1 MLKYFYILLILIP
14 LQLNAY
20 TILLDPGHG
29 GEDEGAQGIHGKG
42 KVSEKDISL
51 ILAKKIASNIS
62 KKHRVYLTR
71 TYDKTVTLE
80 KRAEIAEKLSVDLF
94 ISIHVNASTSSE
106 AHGFET
112 YYLDHHKDAAV
123 KKIESVENR
132 NLKGQELVVH
142 QILTDLIV
150 DRTSKSS
157 RLLANHIHKSFQKG
171 IQRKYKVK
179 DRGLRPGLFYVL
191 ALTKRPAVLLEIGF
205 ITNPSEVQKLVSE
218 KFQNEYAKNVAK
230 GIMAY
235 LQVLKKEKP
244 PLF

>member
-1 MLKYFYILLILIP
+1 MIKKLIILFLVP
-14 LQLNAY
+14 LQLYGY

-29 GEDEGAQGIHGKG
+29 GEDDGALGELSNNKIR
-42 KVSEKDISL
+42 EKDLAL
-51 ILAKKIASNIS
+51 ILAKKISKRIS

-71 TYDKTVTLE
+71 SYDKSVTLE

-94 ISIHVNASTSSE
+94 VSIHVNASTRKS
-106 AHGFET
+106 ANGFET

-132 NLKGQELVVH
+132 DLKGQELVVH

-150 DRTSKSS
+150 DRTTKSS
-157 RLLANHIHKSFQKG
+157 RRLGQAIHGRFSSG
-171 IQRKYKVK
+171 IKRKFKVK
-179 DRGLRPGLFYVL
+179 DRGLKPGLFYVL

-205 ITNPSEVQKLVSE
+205 ISNSRELKKLTTAS
-218 KFQNEYAKNVAK
+218 FQDEYAKNVAD
-230 GIMAY
+230 GILAY
-235 LQVLKKEKP
+235 LKVLKKEKP